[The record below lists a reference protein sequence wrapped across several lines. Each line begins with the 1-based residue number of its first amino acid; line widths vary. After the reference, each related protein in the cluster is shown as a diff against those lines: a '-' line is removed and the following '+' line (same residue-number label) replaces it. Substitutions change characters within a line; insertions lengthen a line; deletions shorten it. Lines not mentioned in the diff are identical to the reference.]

1 MSKHAINESILKHSV
16 DRAVNRKFIKRHPK
30 EEVEKEI
37 NKAEIVERVVSMIK
51 EKCTDS
57 ATFYKKLLEVS
68 RALESVA
75 SEYQN
80 KHFVEGKIYCGEFE
94 G

>member
-1 MSKHAINESILKHSV
+1 MSKHPIDESVLRHSV
-16 DRAVNRKFIKRHPK
+16 DRAVNRKFIERHPK
-30 EEVEKEI
+30 NEVKKEI
-37 NKAEIVERVVSMIK
+37 NKAEIVEQVVSIIK

-57 ATFYKKLLEVS
+57 ATFYNKLLEVS

-75 SEYQN
+75 SEYQSQ
-80 KHFVEGKIYCGEFE
+80 HFVQGKIYLGEFE